1 MSARIF
7 VPCSLFRRGAEP
19 EPTKNQEPR
28 TKNQT
33 SLHADIQQRAM
44 INDLN
49 LAIANALAQT
59 RNNGNGVSTL
69 GQGADGR

>member
-1 MSARIF
+1 
-7 VPCSLFRRGAEP
+7 
-19 EPTKNQEPR
+19 
-28 TKNQT
+28 
-33 SLHADIQQRAM
+33 M